1 MQDTNTY
8 LNQSDDKSFLK
19 IIGTTVYIGSLF
31 YLIVLLSGIFGSI
44 YVKHTIFTVIYC
56 TSISVFTI
64 IWIYI
69 VKIKSI
75 HYKIIIAGFIF
86 LFWMFALMIFSNG
99 VYNPVF
105 PIDALMGF
113 TLVLVAR
120 ASWELLLYF
129 FVIFAQMVYLYF
141 DPKYNSVYFRS
152 ATEVSLWTIALLAI
166 VIILFFSQ
174 IYKKISLQ
182 YEKEMAIKLKN
193 EDINRSKNEF
203 LKVSTEKLQEPIT
216 KLQDSINQVLQKY
229 HDKLNTNMQQVLTK
243 ANTNAMLLKNLSV
256 NMLQNANTDIEN
268 VEFKIEKLNLSEIIN
283 DALSYIELK
292 AKEKNISISY
302 IKSQNIEIKAD
313 KNRIE
318 EVLRNILDNA
328 VKYTNNNGRVILE
341 ERDTEDIV
349 SIIVSDNGIGIP
361 SKDISKLFQ
370 KYYRAS
376 NVASNTSQG
385 TGQGLYLI
393 KEYVEKMGGTI
404 KIESTEGIGT
414 SVTVEILK
422 WK

>member
-193 EDINRSKNEF
+193 EAYSQRDF
-203 LKVSTEKLQEPIT
+203 LK
-216 KLQDSINQVLQKY
+216 
-229 HDKLNTNMQQVLTK
+229 
-243 ANTNAMLLKNLSV
+243 
-256 NMLQNANTDIEN
+256 
-268 VEFKIEKLNLSEIIN
+268 
-283 DALSYIELK
+283 ALH
-292 AKEKNISISY
+292 
-302 IKSQNIEIKAD
+302 
-313 KNRIE
+313 
-318 EVLRNILDNA
+318 
-328 VKYTNNNGRVILE
+328 
-341 ERDTEDIV
+341 
-349 SIIVSDNGIGIP
+349 
-361 SKDISKLFQ
+361 
-370 KYYRAS
+370 
-376 NVASNTSQG
+376 
-385 TGQGLYLI
+385 
-393 KEYVEKMGGTI
+393 
-404 KIESTEGIGT
+404 
-414 SVTVEILK
+414 
-422 WK
+422 